1 MNMRNSATLQI
12 RQAMPKEYTHHGN
25 IEGLLVLC
33 HLLINTVCLLN
44 PLTVAFIDIPL
55 MSTVLEVMQPLG
67 DGDDDGNNDVF
78 YAYYNIK
85 AAIVC
90 DLH

>member
-1 MNMRNSATLQI
+1 MNVRSSATLQI
-12 RQAMPKEYTHHGN
+12 RQAMAKEYTHHGN

-33 HLLINTVCLLN
+33 HLPTDMVCLLN
-44 PLTVAFIDIPL
+44 PLTIAFIDIL
-55 MSTVLEVMQPLG
+55 MMSTVLEVTQTLG
-67 DGDDDGNNDVF
+67 YGDDDGNNDAF

-90 DLH
+90 V